1 MVRVCKAGALLQ
13 VRISRL
19 RNGSASSSGPNS
31 LIFSITRTS
40 HFPLAIR
47 LMRTSARSPQPSEA
61 RQPRPSA
68 QRLGLSAGAHAS
80 FKGCCACSS
89 NSATDQGERYERAS
103 ICRDHHR
110 NTLHFTTA
118 CGCTKARRR
127 GPRTRKKERH
137 VTFLRV
143 CGAIFTCGSLVYL
156 ARSGACKPCFALTKP
171 ARDFADRDKASVPAV
186 RRRRYTTDRNS
197 VRYPHDTRPEHGHRW

>member
-1 MVRVCKAGALLQ
+1 METKDLQ
-13 VRISRL
+13 IHACVWGD
-19 RNGSASSSGPNS
+19 RNGNLVLSCRSAVDAASGPAY
-31 LIFSITRTS
+31 RGG
-40 HFPLAIR
+40 R
-47 LMRTSARSPQPSEA
+47 LG
-61 RQPRPSA
+61 
-68 QRLGLSAGAHAS
+68 GLSAGAHAS